1 MKIFFRVTWLY
12 WIPVCFLLGCTFT
25 MVTIKNSED
34 VDVKPKESPLVSEV
48 GNTELKAKLEVN
60 VGKKDSIKK

>member
-1 MKIFFRVTWLY
+1 MKIFFRVTGLY
-12 WIPVCFLLGCTFT
+12 WLAFCFLVGCTFT
-25 MVTIKNSED
+25 MVTVKNSKD
-34 VDVKPKESPLVSEV
+34 IAIKPKESPIVSDV